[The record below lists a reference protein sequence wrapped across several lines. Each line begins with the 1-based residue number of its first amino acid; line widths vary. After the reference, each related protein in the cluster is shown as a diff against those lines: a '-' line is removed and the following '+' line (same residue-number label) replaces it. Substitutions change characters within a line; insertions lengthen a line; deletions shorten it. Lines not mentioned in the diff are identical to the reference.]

1 LFNCDAVLRFTLDRA
16 DCSCRL
22 LSMRESAPP
31 RRLERASPADDIFMI
46 ARGGAI
52 ANRIASIENE
62 NRSLLRF
69 HVSHGRSLSAATPA
83 RLKCTVR
90 TTASRYQ
97 QDDTIT
103 GFSNPRCMQRARLHH
118 RSSVREPAAAAIAR
132 QPGERLICAGRRLLR
147 TGGAA

>member
-1 LFNCDAVLRFTLDRA
+1 
-16 DCSCRL
+16 
-22 LSMRESAPP
+22 MRESAPP
-31 RRLERASPADDIFMI
+31 HGLERASPADDIFTI

-69 HVSHGRSLSAATPA
+69 HVSHGRSLSAAKPA
-83 RLKCTVR
+83 RLKWADR

-103 GFSNPRCMQRARLHH
+103 GFSNPRCMQRARLYH
-118 RSSVREPAAAAIAR
+118 RSSVREQTAAANAR
-132 QPGERLICAGRRLLR
+132 QTSERSICAVRRRLR
-147 TGGAA
+147 IGGAA